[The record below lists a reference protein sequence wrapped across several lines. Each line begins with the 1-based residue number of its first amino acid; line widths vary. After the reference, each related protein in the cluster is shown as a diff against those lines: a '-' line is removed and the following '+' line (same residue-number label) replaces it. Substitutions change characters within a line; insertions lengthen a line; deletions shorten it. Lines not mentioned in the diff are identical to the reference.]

1 MMMMMMSNRDY
12 ALDEINRRIDL
23 AYTRCSLAADSSEW
37 AKNYWTIVLN
47 TLLRRIQNDDY

>member
-1 MMMMMMSNRDY
+1 MMILMNRDY